1 MTSAAFL
8 IFFALADFSSFT
20 YCHDN
25 TRGPYEMQCIQLDAE
40 AKGEI
45 KFKRRQ
51 AETVNLPIQLSD
63 AGREKFNSLLSA
75 TNYLDHPETFESG
88 RKIAD
93 LGAKRLTIEM
103 PSGKREGTF
112 NFSLRKD
119 VTDLSTFFEG
129 LINQETLGFDITTA
143 MQFER
148 LSIPKRLEQI
158 ENELRSN
165 RIADPDRLIPMLEK
179 IEKDQQIM
187 NYARTQAGKIKK
199 QIQTTTRSA
208 SPQGQSLKK

>member
-1 MTSAAFL
+1 MSLVAVFL
-8 IFFALADFSSFT
+8 SLLMLADFSSFT

-25 TRGPYEMQCIQLDAE
+25 TRGPFEAQCVQLDAA

-45 KFKRRQ
+45 HFKRRG
-51 AETVNLPIQLSD
+51 AETINLPIELSD
-63 AGREKFNSLLSA
+63 QAREKFVSLLTA
-75 TNYLDHPETFESG
+75 TNYLEHPETFESG

-93 LGAKRLTIEM
+93 LGAKRLAVEL

-112 NFSLRKD
+112 NFSMRKD
-119 VTDLSTFFEG
+119 ITDLSTFFEA
-129 LINQETLGFDITTA
+129 LINQETLGFDITNA

-148 LSIPKRLEQI
+148 LSIPKRLEQV
-158 ENELRSN
+158 ENELRAN
-165 RIADPDRLIPMLEK
+165 RIADPERLIPLLEK

-199 QIQTTTRSA
+199 QIQT
-208 SPQGQSLKK
+208 PKKP

>member
-1 MTSAAFL
+1 MISAALL
-8 IFFALADFSSFT
+8 IALLRFADFSSFT
-20 YCHDN
+20 YCHEN
-25 TRGPYEMQCIQLDAE
+25 TRGPYELQCIQLNGE
-40 AKGEI
+40 AKGEV

-51 AETVNLPIQLSD
+51 AETVNLPIELSA
-63 AGREKFNSLLSA
+63 AGRDKFIALLSA

-88 RKIAD
+88 KKIAD
-93 LGAKRLTIEM
+93 LGAKHLTIET

-119 VTDLSTFFEG
+119 VTELSTFFEG
-129 LINQETLGFDITTA
+129 LINQETLGFDITNA

-148 LSIPKRLEQI
+148 LSIPKRLEQV

-165 RIADPDRLIPMLEK
+165 RIADPERLIPLLEK

-199 QIQTTTRSA
+199 QIQTVTPKR
-208 SPQGQSLKK
+208 

>member
-1 MTSAAFL
+1 MSLPAVL
-8 IFFALADFSSFT
+8 LSLLMLADFSSFT

-25 TRGPYEMQCIQLDAE
+25 TRGPFETQCVQLDGA

-45 KFKRRQ
+45 NFKRRG
-51 AETVNLPIQLSD
+51 AETINLPIQLSD
-63 AGREKFNSLLSA
+63 PAREKFVSLLAA
-75 TNYLDHPETFESG
+75 TNYLEHPETFESG

-93 LGAKRLTIEM
+93 LGAKRLVVEL

-119 VTDLSTFFEG
+119 ITDLSTFFEA
-129 LINQETLGFDITTA
+129 LINQETLGFDITNA

-148 LSIPKRLEQI
+148 LSIPKRLEQV

-165 RIADPDRLIPMLEK
+165 RIADPERLVPLLEK
-179 IEKDQQIM
+179 IEKDAQIM

-199 QIQTTTRSA
+199 QIQT
-208 SPQGQSLKK
+208 GKKP

>member
-1 MTSAAFL
+1 MTLAALFVSL
-8 IFFALADFSSFT
+8 FALADFSSFT

-25 TRGPYEMQCIQLDAE
+25 TRGPFETQCVQLDSD

-45 KFKRRQ
+45 KFKRRE
-51 AETVNLPIQLSD
+51 AESINLPIQLSASARD
-63 AGREKFNSLLSA
+63 KFLSLLAA

-93 LGAKRLTIEM
+93 LGAKRLTIEL
-103 PSGKREGTF
+103 PAGKREGKF

-119 VTDLSTFFEG
+119 ITDLSTFFEA
-129 LINQETLGFDITTA
+129 LINQETLGFDITNA

-148 LSIPKRLEQI
+148 LSIPKRLDQV

-165 RIADPDRLIPMLEK
+165 RIADPERLIPLLEK
-179 IEKDQQIM
+179 IEKESQIM
-187 NYARTQAGKIKK
+187 KYARTQAGKSKK
-199 QIQTTTRSA
+199 QIQT
-208 SPQGQSLKK
+208 PKKP

>member
-1 MTSAAFL
+1 MISAALFL
-8 IFFALADFSSFT
+8 SLLTLADFSSFT
-20 YCHDN
+20 YCHEN
-25 TRGPYEMQCIQLDAE
+25 TRGPYEVQCIQLNAE
-40 AKGEI
+40 AKGEV

-51 AETVNLPIQLSD
+51 AETVNVPIELST
-63 AGREKFNSLLSA
+63 AGRDKFIALLGA

-93 LGAKRLTIEM
+93 LGAKRLTVET

-119 VTDLSTFFEG
+119 ISDLSTFFEG
-129 LINQETLGFDITTA
+129 LLNQETLGFDITNA

-148 LSIPKRLEQI
+148 LSIPKRLEQV
-158 ENELRSN
+158 ENELKSN
-165 RIADPDRLIPMLEK
+165 RIADPERLIPVLER

-199 QIQTTTRSA
+199 QIQTA
-208 SPQGQSLKK
+208 KKP